1 MRLIA
6 ASVLLLVALLSST
19 LLFAQSAPAFP
30 ASARDIAIPVAAQPG
45 PNETIDVNAAVNAYL
60 AEVPPAA
67 RARSDAYF
75 EGGYWLLL
83 WDFLWG
89 AVIYILLLATRL
101 SAWMR
106 NFAERITRFKA
117 LQTFIYWLEF
127 LVITTILGFPLSA
140 YEGFFRERKYGLMN
154 QIFGGWF
161 GDQLKGVLIAAILGG
176 IVVTGIFAF
185 VRRFRRTWWAWATA
199 ASIVFMAFI
208 FMIGPVFLMPLF
220 NKYTRLEDP
229 RVTGPILQMAR
240 ANGIPAHDVWESN
253 ASKQSN
259 RISANVSGFLGTER
273 ITLNDNLLKRCTLPE
288 IETVMGHEMGH
299 YVLNHVIKDLLFL
312 GVEALLFFI
321 FLRWA
326 LERSL
331 ARWATKW
338 SIRDIADPAVLPLAV
353 LLASL
358 FFFILTPVNNS
369 WIRMQEYEAD
379 MFGLNAARQPDAEAK
394 VDLMLG
400 EYRKLDP
407 GPLEEMIFFDH
418 PSGRTR
424 ITAAMRWKA
433 ANIASLQQTPPVVLT
448 AMPCAPVINKDSKT
462 RKVTDVAGRRV
473 APHLET
479 K

>member
-312 GVEALLFFI
+312 GVEALLFF
-321 FLRWA
+321 
-326 LERSL
+326 
-331 ARWATKW
+331 
-338 SIRDIADPAVLPLAV
+338 
-353 LLASL
+353 
-358 FFFILTPVNNS
+358 FILTPVNNS